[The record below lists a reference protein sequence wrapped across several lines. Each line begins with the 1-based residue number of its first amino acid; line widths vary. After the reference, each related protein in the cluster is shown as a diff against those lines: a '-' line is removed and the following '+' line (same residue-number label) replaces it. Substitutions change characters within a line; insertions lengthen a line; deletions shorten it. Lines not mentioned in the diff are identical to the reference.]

1 MGVTP
6 FMSSTIQDLFE
17 EITNGKGHVI
27 ITWPIVTWQQLHV
40 YYYFKVLDFWSL
52 HLPLSLSLRLP
63 TENLAISFPEEDEI
77 PEDAQD
83 LVHQLMCFDPMYRLG
98 STAREGVAGV
108 KSHPFF
114 NNIDWTLL
122 LRTKAEFIPQLRGED
137 DTSYFDGEK
146 LELLF
151 F

>member
-1 MGVTP
+1 MKFTC
-6 FMSSTIQDLFE
+6 T
-17 EITNGKGHVI
+17 
-27 ITWPIVTWQQLHV
+27 
-40 YYYFKVLDFWSL
+40 
-52 HLPLSLSLRLP
+52 SLSLP

-146 LELLF
+146 LEF
-151 F
+151 FFNFTHTYSCTAAHVCTWLMEFWNFSHKYF

>member
-1 MGVTP
+1 M
-6 FMSSTIQDLFE
+6 
-17 EITNGKGHVI
+17 
-27 ITWPIVTWQQLHV
+27 
-40 YYYFKVLDFWSL
+40 Y
-52 HLPLSLSLRLP
+52 LSLSLSLP

-146 LELLF
+146 LEF
-151 F
+151 FLILPVHIHVLQRMYVHGLWNFGISPTNISDCIYSNF

>member
-1 MGVTP
+1 MK
-6 FMSSTIQDLFE
+6 STF
-17 EITNGKGHVI
+17 T
-27 ITWPIVTWQQLHV
+27 
-40 YYYFKVLDFWSL
+40 S
-52 HLPLSLSLRLP
+52 LSLSLP

-146 LELLF
+146 LELF
-151 F
+151 FFLILHIYVHVLQHMFVHVHGLRNFGISPTNISDCIYSNF

>member
-1 MGVTP
+1 MY
-6 FMSSTIQDLFE
+6 IIILRCWIFE
-17 EITNGKGHVI
+17 
-27 ITWPIVTWQQLHV
+27 V
-40 YYYFKVLDFWSL
+40 YIYMY
-52 HLPLSLSLRLP
+52 LSLSLPLP

-146 LELLF
+146 LEF
-151 F
+151 FF

>member
-1 MGVTP
+1 MK
-6 FMSSTIQDLFE
+6 STF
-17 EITNGKGHVI
+17 TC
-27 ITWPIVTWQQLHV
+27 T
-40 YYYFKVLDFWSL
+40 
-52 HLPLSLSLRLP
+52 SLSLP

-146 LELLF
+146 LELYF
-151 F
+151 FKFYTYIFMYCSACMYMAYGILEFLPQIFLTVYTVIFNIWRLCG